1 MIGSFDIQS
10 HRRSLTEDERRER
23 VYNQQGGVQQTHT
36 AKIYLFMTREAFSI
50 SVLGML
56 GIHMS
61 LELDMALRSKELSL
75 PNQLVTTDVLCR
87 SGKQS

>member
-1 MIGSFDIQS
+1 MCPT
-10 HRRSLTEDERRER
+10 R
-23 VYNQQGGVQQTHT
+23 GVQQTHI
-36 AKIYLFMTREAFSI
+36 AKIYLFMTREALGI

-75 PNQLVTTDVLCR
+75 PN
-87 SGKQS
+87 